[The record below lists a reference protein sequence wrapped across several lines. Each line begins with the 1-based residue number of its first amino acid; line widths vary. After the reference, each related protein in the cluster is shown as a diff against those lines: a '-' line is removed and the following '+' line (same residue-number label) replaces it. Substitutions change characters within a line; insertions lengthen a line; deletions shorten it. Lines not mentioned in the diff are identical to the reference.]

1 MDAWAKL
8 IKYWKSPMAERES
21 EQMQRICAM
30 VSNPWKHGRIGVS
43 HSMSLEVDFHSW
55 LVQLLVALTS
65 HFSFSL
71 VLMWHLDWR
80 TPKFLERFKCES
92 ESEDNRIRSRGTF
105 PSS

>member
-1 MDAWAKL
+1 
-8 IKYWKSPMAERES
+8 
-21 EQMQRICAM
+21 
-30 VSNPWKHGRIGVS
+30 
-43 HSMSLEVDFHSW
+43 
-55 LVQLLVALTS
+55 LLVALTS